1 MGGMMKRMA
10 QASLLLAL
18 AVQVAH
24 GQSLADLS
32 RQERAKKTSKTTKEY
47 TNDNLPRATLAD
59 AAPAAAAE
67 AAKPAE
73 AAKGDEQPGEK
84 KGEKSAAE
92 IEKEY
97 RDKAA
102 KLAENV
108 AFEERRLDVLQRDLN
123 LTQQQYY
130 SDPNVALR
138 EQYSRADI
146 NKRTAEIE
154 AQKATVEKAK
164 QAVTDLEEELRKKS
178 LPAGWARP

>member
-1 MGGMMKRMA
+1 MLFR
-10 QASLLLAL
+10 S
-18 AVQVAH
+18 
-24 GQSLADLS
+24 
-32 RQERAKKTSKTTKEY
+32 
-47 TNDNLPRATLAD
+47 
-59 AAPAAAAE
+59 
-67 AAKPAE
+67 
-73 AAKGDEQPGEK
+73 PGEK